1 MLTNFGL
8 KNFQYSGRQNILIT
22 PDQNISKGAKC
33 FSTPRPKYVP
43 RRGGECF
50 NSPLLYTTSAAPILR
65 SNTKRSCHNCSQL
78 QKHSGKYLLLDGQF
92 YQTKMKYLENLM
104 KLNILLVSQNIYAQ
118 LATNLKSM
126 MKSRCRYIRFYR

>member
-43 RRGGECF
+43 RRGGE
-50 NSPLLYTTSAAPILR
+50 NVSIAPY
-65 SNTKRSCHNCSQL
+65 C
-78 QKHSGKYLLLDGQF
+78 
-92 YQTKMKYLENLM
+92 
-104 KLNILLVSQNIYAQ
+104 ILLAQ
-118 LATNLKSM
+118 HL
-126 MKSRCRYIRFYR
+126 F